1 MNIDHVDYQILK
13 ILQADGRISNVELA
27 RQVGLAPSG
36 VLERV
41 RRLEKRGIIKGYEA
55 RLNSTELDHGLIAF
69 MALKTSEPVGVIDL
83 ARELV
88 QIPEIQ
94 EVHHLAG
101 EDCYLIKLRVRDNA
115 ALARL
120 MRDQLS
126 KFSAITATRTTIVL
140 ETIKETMQIPVGDTP
155 IGDER

>member
-1 MNIDHVDYQILK
+1 MNIDHIDYQILK
-13 ILQADGRISNVELA
+13 ILQSDGRISNVELA

-41 RRLEKRGIIKGYEA
+41 RRLEKRGIIKGYEV
-55 RLNSTELDHGLIAF
+55 RLNSTELDFGLIAF
-69 MALKTSEPVGVIDL
+69 MAIRTSEPVGVTDL
-83 ARELV
+83 GRELA

-140 ETIKETMQIPVGDTP
+140 ETIKETLQIPISHTAND
-155 IGDER
+155 D